1 MLNCMSPILQLH
13 RQLSNGLDV
22 VRRSSEGC
30 LRLSSLATKTNLRWA
45 CASAAVS
52 AVLIFAASGQGGG
65 SEPSN
70 LSAESLKAAAPTPK
84 PTAKPT
90 PATPA
95 PTPAPTAEPA
105 PVVIET
111 APPAP
116 AAPEPEPDTA
126 SGPAPLPGTGPN
138 YYVDDVNGN
147 DGNSGTSEAAPWRTL
162 AKATSF
168 TLSPGER
175 LLLRRGGVWSETLKI
190 EESGAVGL
198 PVVIGP
204 YGSGP
209 PPVIQAANDCIALF
223 GSGIVVA
230 QMQMQDCW
238 SGVRIP
244 AGASSNRVQDSVLA
258 RNVAGV
264 LVSEGASDNVIIG
277 NTFQNNNKMSVN
289 TPGGYDDS
297 GAFGV
302 LLNGD
307 RNEVAYNHISGSDA
321 FSYDYGRDG
330 AAVEIYKGQG
340 NSIHHNVA
348 VDNHAFS
355 ELGDPRTRDNTFGYN
370 LVLSSLADSTFLV
383 TRGGQDGRGPVA
395 NTRLFNNTV
404 VMTGPGSQGFV
415 CHGGCNSG
423 VLVMRNNVIQAVLK
437 AGYADGAFDEDYDFY
452 GGGITQFPLGPHSGV
467 GNPMFNN
474 PSAGDFHLAGGSPA
488 VDSGID
494 MGYSA
499 DLEGRSVPRDG
510 NGDGFAVADRGAFE
524 S

>member
-1 MLNCMSPILQLH
+1 MSRLFPFH
-13 RQLSNGLDV
+13 RHISNGLAAL
-22 VRRSSEGC
+22 RRSGEGPS
-30 LRLSSLATKTNLRWA
+30 RLPSLVTKANVRWA
-45 CASAAVS
+45 SALLAVS

-65 SEPSN
+65 AQPGN
-70 LSAESLKAAAPTPK
+70 LSAAPVKTAGPTPR

-90 PATPA
+90 PA
-95 PTPAPTAEPA
+95 PTPVPTPVPTPEPAA
-105 PVVIET
+105 PVVQAT
-111 APPAP
+111 APPVP

-147 DGNSGTSEAAPWRTL
+147 DGNSGTSESAPWRTL
-162 AKATSF
+162 GKASSF

-175 LLLRRGGVWSETLKI
+175 LLFRRGGAWSGTLKI
-190 EESGAVGL
+190 EESGAAGL

-204 YGSGP
+204 YGSGA
-209 PPVIQAANDCIALF
+209 PPVIQGANECIVLF

-238 SGVRIP
+238 SGVRISG
-244 AGASSNRVQDSVLA
+244 GASFNRVDGNVITG
-258 RNVAGV
+258 NVAGV
-264 LVSEGASDNVIIG
+264 LVSSGASDNVIIG

-307 RNEVAYNHISGSDA
+307 RNEVLNNFISGSDA

-330 AAVEIYKGQG
+330 AAVEIYEGQG

-355 ELGDPRTRDNTFGYN
+355 ELGDPSTRDNTFGYN
-370 LVLSSLADSTFLV
+370 LVQSSLPDSTFLV
-383 TRGGQDGRGPVA
+383 TRGGTDGHGPVV

-415 CHGGCNSG
+415 CHGGCNGG
-423 VLVMRNNVIQAVLK
+423 VLVMRNNIIQAVLK
-437 AGYADGAFDEDYDFY
+437 AGYADGAFDEDYNFY

-467 GNPMFNN
+467 GNPMFND
-474 PSAGDFHLAGGSPA
+474 PAAGDFHLAGGSPA

-510 NGDGFAVADRGAFE
+510 NGDGVVVADRGAFE